1 MAEVIHMILSKEMKQ
16 RLADKLGDPENPQPI
31 IETYKR
37 LEDSYI
43 LLEDGEEI
51 IVVHPPLPH
60 TTGLTVK
67 FSLDSLDFVGVED
80 WEYAKEHGEV
90 VTWQ

>member
-1 MAEVIHMILSKEMKQ
+1 MHMILSKEMKQ
-16 RLADKLGDPENPQPI
+16 RLADKLGDPENPQPL
-31 IETYKR
+31 EKTLQR
-37 LEDSYI
+37 LDNTHI
-43 LLEDGEEI
+43 LVDDGEEI

-60 TTGLTVK
+60 TSGLTVK
-67 FSLDSLDFVGVED
+67 FSLDSLEFAGVED

>member
-1 MAEVIHMILSKEMKQ
+1 MAEVIHMILSKEMKE

-31 IETYKR
+31 TETYKR

-51 IVVHPPLPH
+51 IVVHPPH
-60 TTGLTVK
+60 TSGLTVK
-67 FSLDSLDFVGVED
+67 FSLDSLEFAGVED

-90 VTWQ
+90 IVWQ